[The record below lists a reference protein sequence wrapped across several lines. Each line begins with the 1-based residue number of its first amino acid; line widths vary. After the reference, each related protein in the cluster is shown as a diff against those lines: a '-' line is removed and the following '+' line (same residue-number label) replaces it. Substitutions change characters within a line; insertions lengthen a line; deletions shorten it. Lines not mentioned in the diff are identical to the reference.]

1 MALGRLFVVAVV
13 LGHAA
18 SGLRPFSPTGSTDR
32 IQVQSTVGSHR
43 KGMKRFRFLGMKTFV
58 QDSWPKCLLM
68 VCRQLA

>member
-32 IQVQSTVGSHR
+32 IQVRSTKLNMILNSFIAKPSEIR
-43 KGMKRFRFLGMKTFV
+43 ILMLLPFLAEYFE
-58 QDSWPKCLLM
+58 
-68 VCRQLA
+68 